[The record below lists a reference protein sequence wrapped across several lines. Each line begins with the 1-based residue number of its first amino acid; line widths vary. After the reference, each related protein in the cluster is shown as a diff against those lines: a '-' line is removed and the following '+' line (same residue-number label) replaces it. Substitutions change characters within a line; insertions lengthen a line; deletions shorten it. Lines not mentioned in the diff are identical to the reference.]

1 MTLDGPILPRLPT
14 GQRQLVSKYDPSAP
28 LFPFLSGLS
37 SPVQGALRN
46 MDTQRVNMGQ
56 NPLTARETLYAGTA
70 AENQKSVVGEPDQPW
85 YRDVAT
91 DLQTIAA
98 SIPKI
103 PTSLFA
109 EAKQLPQ
116 IPEQIAAATGKGG
129 NILEDFGNVAQV
141 PGLRLIPG
149 SFIASQFGTGGQG
162 IGGLTEH
169 PLFTALDVLPYAEKA
184 AKMTK
189 TFGVAE
195 EIAARNAAELGG
207 LQAKVR
213 PISTVL
219 TKGFKAPEIAEITGP
234 FGWDAAG
241 NALTKQVLEPNVLG
255 RALNTVGSKLD
266 KTKVGGFRRQAFGI
280 NSREAQRLNNR
291 WNGNLENWGENP
303 EQFSP
308 DDLRVMSEIVNDFK
322 TGGENGMVDKFT
334 TEIPD
339 ARQVQIRRSLTM
351 DEPLG
356 DMTPIEKLY
365 KEYIQE
371 KAAKMGAAKI
381 RVEGGLMPVEF
392 PWGTE
397 LYDQATGKRILRA
410 RNASEKAQVVSTVY
424 DALQNPENLDVTQ
437 GLVEQF
443 AAAMRDDTIT
453 LTRRNALARGY
464 MDALEQRGL
473 DMSPLHGY
481 LTDTGLSRRGTGA
494 TVVLRKGL
502 NKRNLDGFL
511 SVMDDT
517 LADPTRLPAN
527 PALDVSKSAKMLTDT
542 WGKQSKL
549 NAVVNNSRRMEAG
562 TPSARWDD
570 VIFNRANEETI
581 IPKINAMYAG
591 KDNLDKV
598 VGYATNGMY
607 HQIPEFTTPA
617 GTRFIRT
624 AQAEIRKSWQ
634 ELADQ
639 GLSPTFV
646 HNTTAEKAYSAIGST
661 QIFDYSPTPSSLR
674 KRTGDIAP
682 KIQSPL
688 ISITAEAAE
697 FLKQRASRQFLDELT
712 SSEGQRGSTVIERLE
727 PQWREYAQ
735 ANVGENGAAALDKVI
750 AKEGLTR
757 FDPDSFLKSTAM
769 PSAFKV
775 SEAIYLPTEVVRN
788 LERMK
793 PQLGGFG
800 TMLETPAKVFRTSVL
815 ALSPRWHVNNII
827 GGFITT
833 MLRADNPLTIWRYA
847 QDANEM
853 RKTGGLGKLPGEAGQ
868 LMAPEGATRMQ
879 GEVFRQGKVKGIDP
893 TSFMH
898 STGAGSTL
906 RRLLESDWAQ
916 RARSAGSTVVEKS
929 YAFNAAWDDFYKSLS
944 YLEGKGKGLAK
955 GMSEEQAMKAGI
967 SRARDMMIRW
977 DTLTP
982 LERESMRMVM
992 PFYSWTN
999 TVLKYLATY
1008 PSDHPWRTSFISSLA
1023 QAEQD
1028 DMASGIPQKLRGL
1041 LFFGDPDI
1049 NGNVK
1054 AINLQGANPFK
1065 DVANYATLIGFM
1077 GGGQGDLSA
1086 ITSQLNPAF
1095 GTALQAMGVNTMSGS
1110 ADLYPDLHYDPTTG
1124 QLTSAPTDPL
1134 PLTALNN
1141 YLPQSRALTSM
1152 LGWSRD
1158 FRQMAKSD
1166 PAAASRLLRS
1176 SLGVPVVERNV
1187 NLPTEIAKQEVR
1199 LLGNQDQVKNDAMRT
1214 GDYNAMDAY
1223 PGLSIFK
1230 RRLEALSPNV
1240 RASFTPNASIKGGR
1254 QPTVA
1259 ELGIGALRTQ

>member
-1 MTLDGPILPRLPT
+1 MALDGPILPRLPT

-37 SPVQGALRN
+37 SPVQGALQN

-85 YRDVAT
+85 YRDAAT

-116 IPEQIAAATGKGG
+116 IPEQIAAATGKGS

-184 AKMTK
+184 ARLTSTVK
-189 TFGVAE
+189 TAE
-195 EIAARNAAELGG
+195 ELAAANAEKLGT
-207 LQAKVR
+207 LPEKVR

-219 TKGFKAPEIAEITGP
+219 TRGFKTPEVVDLAGPYGIDPLTGTSRTVQ
-234 FGWDAAG
+234 DL
-241 NALTKQVLEPNVLG
+241 ALNPLG
-255 RALNTVGSKLD
+255 RAIDTAAGRFNETKLGD
-266 KTKVGGFRRQAFGI
+266 LRAQAFGR
-280 NSREAQRLNNR
+280 NSREMQRLYNR
-291 WNGNLENWGENP
+291 ANGNLELMGEDPTKYTP
-303 EQFSP
+303 EPLLPFARQ
-308 DDLRVMSEIVNDFK
+308 VNDFK
-322 TGGENGMVDKFT
+322 SGGADGLVDRFS
-334 TEIPD
+334 TEVPEARQAEIRKSLTLDQPLPD
-339 ARQVQIRRSLTM
+339 ASPLETQYVDYYKTKQAELAQAKVSAGELVPVQF
-351 DEPLG
+351 PHG
-356 DMTPIEKLY
+356 IEFYDKPTGTKIL
-365 KEYIQE
+365 
-371 KAAKMGAAKI
+371 KARDAADKA
-381 RVEGGLMPVEF
+381 RVVTDLI
-392 PWGTE
+392 
-397 LYDQATGKRILRA
+397 DSIK
-410 RNASEKAQVVSTVY
+410 
-424 DALQNPENLDVTQ
+424 NPETIDKTP
-437 GLVEQF
+437 GLIDQF
-443 AAAMRDDTIT
+443 HQAMRDDSISIAKKD
-453 LTRRNALARGY
+453 ALAYGY
-464 MDALEQRGL
+464 MTALEQRGI
-473 DMSPLHGY
+473 DTSPLHAY
-481 LTDTGLSRRGTGA
+481 LRDVGPSPRGTGA

-502 NKRNLDGFL
+502 KKANLDGFL
-511 SVMDDT
+511 TKMDETLSNPTMLPPNPNADVT
-517 LADPTRLPAN
+517 LAAR
-527 PALDVSKSAKMLTDT
+527 KLTDK
-542 WGKQSKL
+542 WGKESKL
-549 NAVVNNSRRMEAG
+549 NQQIKGSVKLEAR
-562 TPSARWDD
+562 TPSARWQDIITKNSND
-570 VIFNRANEETI
+570 KI
-581 IPKINAMYAG
+581 IPYVNALYAG
-591 KDNLDKV
+591 SDDLTKM
-598 VGYATNGMY
+598 VGFATDGYYN
-607 HQIPEFTTPA
+607 QIPELTTGA
-617 GTRFIRT
+617 GKKFLKD
-624 AQAEIRKSWQ
+624 AQREILTSWQ
-634 ELADQ
+634 KLADE
-639 GLSPTFV
+639 GMAPTFV
-646 HNTTAEKAYSAIGST
+646 HNTTADKAYSAIGST
-661 QIFDYSPTPSSLR
+661 QVLDYAPTPSSLK

-682 KIQSPL
+682 KIQSPM
-688 ISITAEAAE
+688 ISLTAEAAE
-697 FLKQRASRQFLDELT
+697 FLKREASQQFVDNLVAT
-712 SSEGQRGSTVIERLE
+712 MGQSGRDVINRLE
-727 PQWREYAQ
+727 PQYRQFAD
-735 ANVGENGAAALDKVI
+735 ANLGENEAAAMAKVI

-757 FDPDSFLKSTAM
+757 FDPNTFLKSKAT
-769 PSAFKV
+769 PSNMRI
-775 SEAIYLPTEVVRN
+775 SDSIYLPTEVVKN
-788 LERMK
+788 LERLK
-793 PQLGGFG
+793 PSEGGFG
-800 TMLETPAKVFRTSVL
+800 TLLETPAKVFRTSVL

-833 MLRADNPLTIWRYA
+833 MLRADNPLTIFKYTR
-847 QDANEM
+847 DAYQMMKE
-853 RKTGGLGKLPGEAGQ
+853 GGLGKLEGEAGQ
-868 LMAPEGATRMQ
+868 LMAPEGATRLQ
-879 GEVFRQGKVKGIDP
+879 GEFFKQGRVKGVDP

-898 STGAGSTL
+898 ATGAGTTL

-916 RARSAGSTVVEKS
+916 RARQAGSSVVEKS
-929 YAFNAAWDDFYKSLS
+929 YNFNAAFDDFYKSLS
-944 YLEGKGKGLAK
+944 YLEGEGKGLAK
-955 GMSEEQAMKAGI
+955 GMSKQEAIKAGI

-982 LERESMRMVM
+982 LERESMRMIM

-1041 LFFGDPDI
+1041 LFYGDPDI

-1065 DVANYATLIGFM
+1065 DVANYGTLIGFM
-1077 GGGQGDLSA
+1077 AGGEGDLSA
-1086 ITSQLNPAF
+1086 ITSQLNPAL

-1110 ADLYPDLHYDPTTG
+1110 ADLYPELHYDPTTG

-1141 YLPQSRALTSM
+1141 YIPQSRALTS
-1152 LGWSRD
+1152 LVGWSRD

-1176 SLGVPVVERNV
+1176 SLGVPVIERNV

-1214 GDYNAMDAY
+1214 GDYDMMNAY
-1223 PGLSIFK
+1223 PGLRVFK
-1230 RRLEALSPNV
+1230 QRLEALSPNV
-1240 RASFTPNASIKGGR
+1240 RQPFTPNPDIKGGR

-1259 ELGIGALRTQ
+1259 ELGIGAIRTQ

>member
-1 MTLDGPILPRLPT
+1 MAIDGPILPRLPT
-14 GQRQLVSKYDPSAP
+14 GQGQLVNKYDPSAP

-37 SPVQGALRN
+37 SPVRGALQN

-70 AENQKSVVGEPDQPW
+70 AQNQKSVVGEPDQPW
-85 YRDVAT
+85 YKDAAT

-98 SIPKI
+98 SILKI
-103 PTSLFA
+103 PSSLVSEIF
-109 EAKQLPQ
+109 Q
-116 IPEQIAAATGKGG
+116 IPSIPGKIDEVATKGG
-129 NILEDFGNVAQV
+129 NPIEQLGNLAQV

-162 IGGLTEH
+162 VGGLTEH
-169 PLFTALDVLPYAEKA
+169 PLFTALDILPYAEKA
-184 AKMTK
+184 AKMTG
-189 TFGVAE
+189 TVREATRLADINAE
-195 EIAARNAAELGG
+195 ALGT
-207 LQAKVR
+207 LPEKVR

-219 TKGFKAPEIAEITGP
+219 TKGFKAPEILDQAGP
-234 FGWDAAG
+234 YGWDAAG
-241 NALTKQVLEPNVLG
+241 NTLTKQVLEPNVLG
-255 RALNTVGSKLD
+255 RTLGAAADKFEATKLGD
-266 KTKVGGFRRQAFGI
+266 LRKQVFGM
-280 NSREAQRLNNR
+280 NSRDLSQIKNR
-291 WNGNLENWGENP
+291 WSGNYENWTEDPAQFAPEN
-303 EQFSP
+303 
-308 DDLRVMSEIVNDFK
+308 LRVMADIVHDFK
-322 TGGENGMVDKFT
+322 SGGGQGQIDRFG
-334 TEIPD
+334 EIPD
-339 ARQVQIRRSLTM
+339 ARLVEIRRSLTM
-351 DEPLG
+351 DEPLP
-356 DMTPIEKLY
+356 DMTPVESEFANWY
-365 KEYIQE
+365 KDKQ
-371 KAAKMGAAKI
+371 AKMGAAMNGAN
-381 RVEGGLMPVEF
+381 VEGGLMSVEF
-392 PWGTE
+392 PWGSE
-397 LYDQATGKRILRA
+397 LYDKTTGQRILRA

-424 DALQNPENLDVTQ
+424 DALKNPENLDNTQ
-437 GLVEQF
+437 GLMDHFSQ
-443 AAAMRDDTIT
+443 AMRDDSIT
-453 LTRRNALARGY
+453 LTQRNALARGY
-464 MDALEQRGL
+464 MDALEQRGI
-473 DMSPLHGY
+473 DMAPLHGY
-481 LTDTGLSRRGTGA
+481 LTDTGISPRTGN
-494 TVVLRKGL
+494 TINLRKGL

-511 SVMDDT
+511 TKLDET
-517 LADPTRLPAN
+517 LADPTRFPPN
-527 PALDVSKSAKMLTDT
+527 PNLDISKSAKMLTDT

-549 NAVVNNSRRMEAG
+549 NAVVNNSRRLEAG

-570 VIFNRANEETI
+570 LVFNRANEDTI
-581 IPKINAMYAG
+581 IPKVNALYAG
-591 KDNLDKV
+591 KDSLDKMI
-598 VGYATNGMY
+598 GYATNGMY

-617 GTRFIRT
+617 GTRFIRQ

-639 GLSPTFV
+639 GMAPTFV

-661 QIFDYSPTPSSLR
+661 DVLDYAPTPTSLR

-688 ISITAEAAE
+688 ISITAQAAE
-697 FLKQRASRQFLDELT
+697 FLKQQASRDFIDTLT
-712 SSEGQRGSTVIERLE
+712 STMGQRGRDVIERLE

-757 FDPDSFLKSTAM
+757 FDPDSFLKSTKM

-775 SEAIYLPTEVVRN
+775 SDAIYLPTEVVKN

-800 TMLETPAKVFRTSVL
+800 SVLETPAKVFRTSVL

-827 GGFITT
+827 GNFITT
-833 MLRADNPLTIWRYA
+833 MLRADNPITIWKYF

-853 RKTGGLGKLPGEAGQ
+853 RKEGGLGKLPGEAGQ
-868 LMAPEGATRMQ
+868 LMAPEGATRLQ
-879 GEVFRQGKVKGIDP
+879 GEVFLKGRVKGIDP

-898 STGAGSTL
+898 ATGAGTTL

-916 RARSAGSTVVEKS
+916 RAKAAGQSVVEKS
-929 YAFNAAWDDFYKSLS
+929 YNFNAAWDDFFKSMS

-955 GMSEEQAMKAGI
+955 GMTEEQAIKAGI
-967 SRARDMMIRW
+967 SRARDAMIRW

-999 TVLKYLATY
+999 TVMKYLATY

-1041 LFFGDPDI
+1041 LFYGDPDI

-1065 DVANYATLIGFM
+1065 DVANYATLLGFI
-1077 GGGQGDLSA
+1077 GGGQGDMSA
-1086 ITSQLNPAF
+1086 ITSQLNPAI

-1110 ADLYPDLHYDPTTG
+1110 ADLYPDLHYDSMTG
-1124 QLTSAPTDPL
+1124 QLTSAPTDNL
-1134 PLTALNN
+1134 PLMALNN
-1141 YLPQSRALTSM
+1141 YLPQTRALTG
-1152 LGWSRD
+1152 LAGWSKD
-1158 FRQMAKSD
+1158 FRAMAKSD

-1176 SLGVPVVERNV
+1176 SLGVPVMERNV
-1187 NLPTEIAKQEVR
+1187 NIPTEIAKQEVR

-1214 GDYNAMDAY
+1214 GDYDAMDAY
-1223 PGLSIFK
+1223 PGLRIFK
-1230 RRLEALSPNV
+1230 QRLEALSPNV

-1259 ELGIGALRTQ
+1259 ELGLGALRTQ

>member
-1 MTLDGPILPRLPT
+1 MALDGPILTRLPT
-14 GQRQLVSKYDPSAP
+14 GQRQVASKYDTSSP
-28 LFPFLSGLS
+28 LFPFISSLP
-37 SPVQGALRN
+37 SPVSGALRN
-46 MDTQRVNMGQ
+46 LDTQRVNMGQ

-70 AENQKSVVGEPDQPW
+70 AQNQESVVGEPDQPW
-85 YRDVAT
+85 YRDAAT
-91 DLQTIAA
+91 DLQTIAQ

-103 PTSLFA
+103 PAALFA

-116 IPEQIAAATGKGG
+116 VPNLIAQATRQGS
-129 NILEDFGNVAQV
+129 NPIEDFGNVASV

-162 IGGLTEH
+162 VGGLTEH
-169 PLFTALDVLPYAEKA
+169 PLFTALDVLPFAEKA

-255 RALNTVGSKLD
+255 RALDTVGSKLD

-697 FLKQRASRQFLDELT
+697 FLKQRASRQFLDDLT
-712 SSEGQRGSTVIERLE
+712 STMGQRGSTVIERLE

-815 ALSPRWHVNNII
+815 ALSPRWHVNNIL

-833 MLRADNPLTIWRYA
+833 MLRADNPLTIWRYV

-868 LMAPEGATRMQ
+868 LMAPEGATRLQ
-879 GEVFRQGKVKGIDP
+879 GEVFLKGKVKGIDP

-916 RARSAGSTVVEKS
+916 RARAAGSTVVEKS

-944 YLEGKGKGLAK
+944 YLEGRGKGLAK

-1176 SLGVPVVERNV
+1176 SLGVPVIERNV

-1214 GDYNAMDAY
+1214 GDYDMMNAY
-1223 PGLSIFK
+1223 PGLRVFK
-1230 RRLEALSPNV
+1230 QRLEALSPNV
-1240 RASFTPNASIKGGR
+1240 RQQFAPNPDIKGGR

-1259 ELGIGALRTQ
+1259 ELGIGAIRTQ